1 MLEMSAV
8 HHENS
13 GRYCYAY
20 NDNDVHIRLKTG
32 KENIERVTLF
42 VGDPYVWTSEVTA
55 RDLCGWEG
63 GEELE
68 MTLEASTESN
78 YNWFCSYFSEKKRV
92 MYGFIIYL
100 KDGRSFIYGES
111 YYKEITDP
119 EVRALE
125 VKKAFN
131 FYSLP
136 YIAKVDV
143 NRTPDWA
150 REVTWYQILPDRFRC
165 SNQQG
170 EDLQPDTWGT
180 QSGQTYKA
188 GGNLW
193 GILDKLDYIQELGFN
208 GLYLCPVFEGE
219 TWHKYDTMDY
229 MKVDPAFGGN
239 EALEK
244 LVAEAHKRGMK
255 VMLDAVFNHIG
266 HRSPIWLDVIEKGEE
281 SKYKDWFYIN
291 KFPVE
296 KDKNFDSETG
306 ILSYEAFADI
316 VEMPKLNVDNPECR
330 DYLLN
335 VTKYWTEKLNLDAW
349 RLDVSIEVS
358 HQFWREF
365 RQCVHAIKPDCFIV
379 GENWH
384 EGMNWLRGDQFDSF
398 MNYPISQPM
407 IDYFSYQ
414 ETTNQEFMSRFTN
427 ASIMYPKQN
436 QAVMLNLID
445 SHDTSRILTVCGGD
459 LERVKL
465 MYVVLLTQPGSP
477 SIYYGS
483 ELAMQGKMFTTARDV
498 VNWDESSYENDLRPL
513 FKELLTL
520 RVKHNYYIDQTINW
534 ITKGNSPLLGYRMG
548 ELRVVLNNT
557 AETVCDT
564 IEGESIELAP
574 YSYQLS

>member
-32 KENIERVTLF
+32 KQNIERVTLF
-42 VGDPYVWTSEVTA
+42 VGDPYVWTSDVTA

-63 GEELE
+63 GEELD
-68 MTLEASTESN
+68 MTLEATTESN
-78 YNWFCSYFSEKKRV
+78 FNWFCSYFSEKKRV

-100 KDGRSFIYGES
+100 KDGRSYIYGES

-119 EVRALE
+119 EVRAFEL
-125 VKKAFN
+125 KKAFN

-165 SNQQG
+165 SNEQG
-170 EDLQPDTWGT
+170 DDLQPETWGT
-180 QSGQTYKA
+180 QNGQTYKA

-219 TWHKYDTMDY
+219 TWHKYDTIDY

-266 HRSPIWLDVIEKGEE
+266 HRSPIWLDVIEKGEASE
-281 SKYKDWFYIN
+281 YKDWFYIN

-306 ILSYEAFADI
+306 ILTYEAFADI

-330 DYLLN
+330 DYLLK

-365 RQCVHAIKPDCFIV
+365 RQCVHGIKPDCFIV

-407 IDYFSYQ
+407 IDYFAYQ

-445 SHDTSRILTVCGGD
+445 SHDTSRILTVCDGD
-459 LERVKL
+459 LEKVKL

-483 ELAMQGKMFTTARDV
+483 ELAMEGKMFTTARDV
-498 VNWDESSYENDLRPL
+498 VNWDESSYQSDLRPL
-513 FKELLTL
+513 LKELLSL
-520 RVKHNYYIDQTINW
+520 RKKHNYFIDQTIQW
-534 ITKGNSPLLGYRMG
+534 LVSGDSTLLAYRMG
-548 ELRVVLNNT
+548 DLKVILNNT
-557 AETVCDT
+557 SEAVCEEVD
-564 IEGESIELAP
+564 GENVELAP
-574 YSYQLS
+574 FSYLLA